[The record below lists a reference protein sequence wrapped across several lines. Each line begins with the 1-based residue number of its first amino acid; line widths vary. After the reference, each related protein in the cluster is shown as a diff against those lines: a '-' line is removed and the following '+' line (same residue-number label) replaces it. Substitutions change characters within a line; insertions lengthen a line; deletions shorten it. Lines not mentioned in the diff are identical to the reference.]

1 MMYFS
6 NHGKDPTIV
15 KIALDA
21 TSRSVIIGKSDA
33 AYSSFLTVD
42 RILEKLYWLNT
53 ETLHLMSSRLD
64 GSDIKTIVK
73 LNGTNVNGL
82 AVFEDYLYLTSRKTN
97 HIYKFDK
104 FSGKR
109 VAKIK
114 INNPSDIVIYHPAFQ
129 RKGQCFWHSASCS
142 SQQILAWLS

>member
-1 MMYFS
+1 MYFS
-6 NHGKDPTIV
+6 NHGKEAAIV

-21 TSRSVIIGKSDA
+21 TGRSVIIDKSHA

-42 RILEKLYWLNT
+42 RILEKLYWVNT
-53 ETLHLMSSRLD
+53 ETLHLMSSTLD
-64 GSDIKTIVK
+64 GSDIRTIIK
-73 LNGTNVNGL
+73 LNGTSVNGL
-82 AVFEDYLYLTSRKTN
+82 AVFEDYLYLTSRKTS

-114 INNPSDIVIYHPAFQ
+114 ISDPSAIIIYHPAFQ
-129 RKGQCFWHSASCS
+129 EKGQCFWHSASCS
-142 SQQILAWLS
+142 SQEISSWLS

>member
-1 MMYFS
+1 MYFS
-6 NHGKDPTIV
+6 NHGKDATIV

-21 TSRSVIIGKSDA
+21 TGRSVVIDKSDA
-33 AYSSFLTVD
+33 VHSSFLTVD
-42 RILEKLYWLNT
+42 RILEKLYWVNT

-64 GSDIKTIVK
+64 GSDIRTIVK

-82 AVFEDYLYLTSRKTN
+82 AVFEDYLYLISRKTN

-109 VAKIK
+109 VAKINK
-114 INNPSDIVIYHPAFQ
+114 ISNPSDIIIYHPAFQ

-142 SQQILAWLS
+142 SQEIFAWLS